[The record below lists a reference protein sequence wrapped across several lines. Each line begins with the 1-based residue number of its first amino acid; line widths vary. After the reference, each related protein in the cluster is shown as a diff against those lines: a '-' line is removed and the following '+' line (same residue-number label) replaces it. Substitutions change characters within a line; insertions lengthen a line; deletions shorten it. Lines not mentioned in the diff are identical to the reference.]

1 MPRFNTLI
9 SCLLLSISLS
19 PSASSASTY
28 QLPQRQAPHRHRRN
42 EETLTFSGDVDL
54 ILELANNKGLRKRA
68 EDEAAANGNTIDV
81 EGETVDTVQGVDEVP
96 MPEEPPKGIDDGTNT
111 NHDKPQTLCPTGVPL
126 SSTPTNA
133 PILLAA
139 TNSPASSP
147 VQPTGNP
154 ETVIDAPEEIP
165 SAPDGGGDNAPSHS
179 AQENTGWFPVSS
191 PTYMELT
198 PPSSTSAN
206 GSDGN
211 QLPAVTDEYKPT
223 SSPGETPVDGGGT
236 INGTDESTKPDGNET
251 GESDATNDS
260 GEPDGGGTTDGH
272 NESGSTNGTDESE
285 NTDGDDNVEPLPTIS
300 GGNNSPAVS
309 PSVQLPTVMSPL
321 ASPNTSPTTVGQ
333 NQPTMAGSLNENP
346 TGNGGLLSPS
356 PTNNE
361 SGENQSGGQ
370 PIAGGNVSL
379 PPPDNGSSLSSS
391 SKPTIMQDDLET
403 KPSNGMNND
412 ENDTLNPASGP
423 SLALPSTPTV
433 GGETSGSQPPSTSP
447 NSPSASTSNTPT
459 ASGGSGE
466 NSPSSLSSPN
476 IPTIAIG
483 DDTETI
489 PSNGVNNDEN
499 DASESSSSTSFNPAS
514 SPSLALPN
522 TPTVGEETSESQPS
536 STFPNSS
543 SASSSNTPTES
554 GGSGENSPSALS
566 FPNTP
571 TIVIGD
577 DTETIPSNGVN
588 NDENDASESSSS
600 TSLNP
605 ASSPSLVLSN
615 TPTVGG
621 ENNGSQPSS
630 TLPNSPSAAPSNTPT
645 VSGGSGEK
653 SPSSLSSPNAPA
665 TEQGNNASSSSQYP
679 TSSSVG
685 TNTES
690 SPSML
695 SLAPT
700 SPTVNG
706 NAPTDD
712 NADSPSSP
720 DSPTTTENGGLSSSL
735 SPSFSPNIPV
745 LGGSGGSSPS
755 PSSNESGPAQSPTL
769 ISCSESSLDRPG
781 TVDFTYSIETESAY
795 FQERDQIRRATEE
808 ALTKDIANLLL
819 PCGIQTRRLR
829 QLQSGNSLGFEGV
842 DHLPEDSF
850 SPSAL
855 CDPYVF
861 DNDCSIVDGILTVY
875 IEENADFELAKY
887 YTLTAIREALSLVD
901 AQVTGLVKA
910 TYLGPDIVNP
920 AAFNPNSAETEK
932 NIEESDDL
940 STSLVLFA
948 VGGCAFVASVGLIYY
963 LRRQGN
969 GQSGAATAAAG
980 SDQQTGLSREHSHP
994 LSPFSEMLPSAYRF
1008 DQDGQMSAILEL
1020 DDESATQRSGIAIS
1034 ESGFTT
1040 DEEGSSC
1047 AISSMGDT
1055 DPAGSVNR
1063 SSVLGARKRDEQDE
1077 SMDSLLELL

>member
-499 DASESSSSTSFNPAS
+499 DASESSSSTS
-514 SPSLALPN
+514 
-522 TPTVGEETSESQPS
+522 
-536 STFPNSS
+536 
-543 SASSSNTPTES
+543 
-554 GGSGENSPSALS
+554 
-566 FPNTP
+566 
-571 TIVIGD
+571 
-577 DTETIPSNGVN
+577 
-588 NDENDASESSSS
+588 
-600 TSLNP
+600 LNP

-769 ISCSESSLDRPG
+769 ISCSESSLDRPE

>member
-499 DASESSSSTSFNPAS
+499 DASESSSSTS
-514 SPSLALPN
+514 
-522 TPTVGEETSESQPS
+522 
-536 STFPNSS
+536 
-543 SASSSNTPTES
+543 
-554 GGSGENSPSALS
+554 
-566 FPNTP
+566 
-571 TIVIGD
+571 
-577 DTETIPSNGVN
+577 
-588 NDENDASESSSS
+588 
-600 TSLNP
+600 LNP

-645 VSGGSGEK
+645 VSGGSGEN

-769 ISCSESSLDRPG
+769 ISCSESSLDRPE